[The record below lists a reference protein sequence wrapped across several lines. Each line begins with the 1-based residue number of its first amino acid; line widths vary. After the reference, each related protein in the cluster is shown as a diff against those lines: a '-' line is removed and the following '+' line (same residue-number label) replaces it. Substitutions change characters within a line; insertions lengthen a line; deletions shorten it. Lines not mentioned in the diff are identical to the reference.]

1 MTDAAGDPIILKIL
15 TGVQSGVDVF
25 LVDGDYVLGSGD
37 DDDIQIFDVSLLP
50 GHVRLRVQNG
60 KVSLAGGAGPA
71 RTQTGVQLAADGE
84 PVDLEPLDVV
94 WVGTTRFTTG
104 LASANWSSLGEG
116 ETPTPVKVRRPGL
129 RLRRGRADGVPRPAG
144 ERPALLRWG
153 LPVAAG
159 IAVAAVGAAA
169 FATMGVGP
177 GTAGAQ
183 PQARPTL
190 ERVETALRALPFAR
204 DVAARQEVDG
214 AVFVTGFVETPAE
227 RRAVLQD
234 VRTADEA
241 ARVRVGVLE
250 SMRAEIAQL
259 LKSEAPGVDF
269 QLSNRAEATLTGTI
283 LDPAEA
289 QRVTGLV
296 ESSIIGLQKVSSQIR
311 TRDTLLAD
319 IQTLS
324 DRSGI
329 APLTLLRLDGSLA
342 EISGVLP
349 SEKVDSWVGFLQAY
363 SSQYAKLIPL
373 RSLVQLQN
381 PDGSLRP
388 APGGPALVLGD
399 APLAAGDVRMDPDR
413 LTAGDYKLED
423 VFANRAAAVPDAA
436 TLAQPASGRPLDLAS
451 VIEGGGGIAAGRA
464 VRRVGTP
471 FMEDAAE
478 GAASQALAA
487 RTAPTATVAQ
497 ETGATE
503 PDAAPR
509 LVAAE
514 PTDPGQANNKAVRDL
529 IGVWNSKGM
538 PGVGDGPRIDRAL
551 EALRLARPQASLEE
565 RYAPIRRR
573 EGAEPQAA
581 CWRGAEITPANVSGI
596 LFWLDLLSVSS
607 DLTLQSV
614 AAETRP
620 LVLEAA
626 LNPSRVDDCASR
638 AGLSVDSVYLDEVTR
653 NPDFVSFITRDLAR
667 YDLDIAGAN
676 LGSVNRFVQLRG
688 GRKLHEGA
696 APDRNSRIASVGE
709 LGVAVARGNDVSAVI
724 FGTNVNWIVR

>member
-25 LVDGDYVLGSGD
+25 LVDGEYLLGSGD

-50 GHVRLRVQNG
+50 GHVKLRVGNG
-60 KVSLAGGAGPA
+60 KVTLAGGAGAA

-84 PVDLEPLDVV
+84 PVELEPLDVV

-129 RLRRGRADGVPRPAG
+129 RLRRGRATDGGQPTERRPA
-144 ERPALLRWG
+144 AIRWG
-153 LPVAAG
+153 LPIAAG
-159 IAVAAVGAAA
+159 IAVVAIGAAA
-169 FATMGVGP
+169 VSTMGVGP
-177 GTAGAQ
+177 GAAGAQ
-183 PQARPTL
+183 PQSRPTL

-259 LKSEAPGVDF
+259 LKSEAAGVDF
-269 QLSNRAEATLTGTI
+269 TLSNRAEATLTGTV

-289 QRVTGLV
+289 QRITGLV
-296 ESSIIGLQKVSSQIR
+296 ESSIIGLQKVSSEIR
-311 TRDTLLAD
+311 TRDTLLVD
-319 IQTLS
+319 IQTLA

-363 SSQYAKLIPL
+363 SSQYAKLIAL

-413 LTAGDYKLED
+413 LVAGDYRLED

-451 VIEGGGGIAAGRA
+451 VIEGGGPVEPGRA
-464 VRRVGTP
+464 VRRIGTP
-471 FMEDAAE
+471 FLEDASNAGGAQTAAARAVSADAIAE
-478 GAASQALAA
+478 QSATAASQA
-487 RTAPTATVAQ
+487 T
-497 ETGATE
+497 
-503 PDAAPR
+503 PR

-514 PTDPGQANNKAVRDL
+514 PTDPGQINNKAVRDL
-529 IGVWNSKGM
+529 IGAWSSKGM
-538 PGVGDGPRIDRAL
+538 PGVGDGPRIGRAL
-551 EALRLARPQASLEE
+551 EALRLARPETTLEE
-565 RYAPIRRR
+565 RYAPIQRR
-573 EGAEPQAA
+573 EDAEPRSA
-581 CWRGAEITPANVSGI
+581 CWRGAEITTENVSGV

-614 AAETRP
+614 AVETRP

-653 NPDFVSFITRDLAR
+653 NPDFVNFITRDLAR

-709 LGVAVARGNDVSAVI
+709 LGVAVARGEDVSAVI